1 MPEVIDIHVHGTRD
15 WIGVSTRVYNSTSSH
30 IVLLGQDAAMP
41 RVRRLESQSSL
52 HTNHTMNSL
61 ADRDKVRQRGSG
73 AESSQKWVGE
83 PGYAESRS
91 RSV

>member
-41 RVRRLESQSSL
+41 RERRLESQTSL
-52 HTNHTMNSL
+52 HCHCHCHCHFNVIVIVVL
-61 ADRDKVRQRGSG
+61 RKR
-73 AESSQKWVGE
+73 
-83 PGYAESRS
+83 
-91 RSV
+91 

>member
-41 RVRRLESQSSL
+41 RVRRLKSQSSL
-52 HTNHTMNSL
+52 
-61 ADRDKVRQRGSG
+61 K
-73 AESSQKWVGE
+73 AEFVTFLWHF
-83 PGYAESRS
+83 SRVAFQMGPQIACLS
-91 RSV
+91 RIG